1 MIAVIDASRRGL
13 PVKTKSSARA
23 RALAAALL
31 LLAPGLAACGGG
43 DDENKNQGDAGGT
56 LTVWSLENQTDRVQ
70 AAQAIADKFTAANGT
85 KVKIVA
91 TDENQFSSLITS
103 AAAAGTLPDVVG
115 ALPLAA
121 VAQMST
127 NDLLDTD
134 SAKAVVDGLG
144 TGTFSPRA
152 LELTGQ
158 DGKQLAVPSDGWAQ
172 LLFYRKDLF
181 DAAGLAAPDT
191 FDKIRAA
198 AQKLNSKDVAG
209 ITMATVP
216 NDAFTEQSFEN
227 FALGNN
233 CQMVDNAKTILL
245 DSPQCVQTF
254 ELYGDMVHDFSVP
267 GAQDVDT
274 TRATYFSGKAA
285 MIVWSSFLLDE
296 MAGLRNDAAPT
307 CPQCKSDKAFLAKNS
322 GIVTAISGPGGQ
334 PAQFGEITS
343 WTITKD
349 GKNTEAARKFVSYMM
364 NEGYSD
370 WLGIAPEGKFPV
382 RKGTQDDAA
391 KFTTAWNKL
400 PAGVDTKKPLG
411 EVYPAEVIEAL
422 QKSPD
427 TFQRWGF
434 PQKQG
439 ALVGATLGELPVPKA
454 INSLV
459 GGELDA
465 AGAAKR
471 AADDVRTIQK
481 STE

>member
-1 MIAVIDASRRGL
+1 MKIDFRPVSALLIMGL
-13 PVKTKSSARA
+13 VAGT
-23 RALAAALL
+23 ALA
-31 LLAPGLAACGGG
+31 GCGG
-43 DDENKNQGDAGGT
+43 DDGDSEAGGGS

-70 AAQAIADKFTAANGT
+70 ATQRIADKFTAATGT

-103 AAAAGTLPDVVG
+103 AAAAGTMPDVVG

-121 VAQMST
+121 VAQMAG
-127 NDLLDTD
+127 NDLLDNEA
-134 SAKAVVDGLG
+134 AKAVIDQLG
-144 TGTFSPRA
+144 TATFSPRP
-152 LELTGQ
+152 LELTSQ

-181 DAAGLAAPDT
+181 DKAGLEAPDT
-191 FDKIRAA
+191 YDKIRAA
-198 AQKLNSKDVAG
+198 AQKLNTGATAG
-209 ITMATVP
+209 ITISTVA
-216 NDAFTEQSFEN
+216 NDAFTAQTFEN
-227 FALGNN
+227 FALGNG
-233 CQMVDNAKTILL
+233 CQLVDDNKTITL

-254 ELYGDMVHDFSVP
+254 ELYNDLVKNYSVP
-267 GAQDVDT
+267 GTQDVDT

-285 MIVWSSFLLDE
+285 MVVWSSFLLDE
-296 MAGLRNDAAPT
+296 MAGLRNDALPT

-322 GIVTAISGPGGQ
+322 GVVTSIAGPGGQ

-349 GKNTEAARKFVSYMM
+349 GKNTDAAKKFVAYMM
-364 NEGYSD
+364 NEGYPD

-391 KFTTAWNKL
+391 KFTTAWNGL

-411 EVYPAEVIEAL
+411 EVYPKDVLAAL

-439 ALVGATLGELPVPKA
+439 TLVGATLGELPVPKA
-454 INSLV
+454 VNAMT
-459 GGELDA
+459 GGELDP

-471 AADDVRTIQK
+471 A
-481 STE
+481 

>member
-1 MIAVIDASRRGL
+1 MKIDSWTSLRVLTAG
-13 PVKTKSSARA
+13 
-23 RALAAALL
+23 L
-31 LLAPGLAACGGG
+31 LLAVPALSACGSDDEGGG
-43 DDENKNQGDAGGT
+43 DTT

-70 AAQAIADKFTAANGT
+70 ATQAIADKFTAATGT

-103 AAAAGTLPDVVG
+103 AAAAGKLPDVVG
-115 ALPLAA
+115 ALSLAA
-121 VAQMST
+121 VAQMSS

-134 SAKAVVDGLG
+134 AAKAVVDGLG

-152 LELTGQ
+152 LELTSQ
-158 DGKQLAVPSDGWAQ
+158 DGKQLAIPSDGWAQ

-181 DAAGLAAPDT
+181 DAAGLPAPDT

-198 AQKLNSKDVAG
+198 AQKLNSRDVAG
-209 ITMATVP
+209 VTLATVA
-216 NDAFTEQSFEN
+216 NDSFTSQTFEN

-233 CQMVDNAKTILL
+233 CQLVDEAKKVQL
-245 DSPQCVQTF
+245 DSPECVQTF
-254 ELYGDMVHDFSVP
+254 QLYGDLIKNWSVP

-285 MIVWSSFLLDE
+285 MVVWSSFLLDE
-296 MAGLRNDAAPT
+296 MAGLRNDALPT
-307 CPQCKSDKAFLAKNS
+307 CPQCKKDKEFLAKNT
-322 GIVTAISGPGGQ
+322 GIVTGIAGPGGQ

-343 WTITKD
+343 WTVTKD
-349 GKNTEAARKFVSYMM
+349 GANTEAARKFVAYMM
-364 NEGYSD
+364 NEGYPD

-382 RKGTQDDAA
+382 RKGTADDAA
-391 KFTTAWNKL
+391 KFVTAWNGR

-411 EVYPAEVIEAL
+411 EVYPAEVIDAL
-422 QKSPD
+422 AKSPD

-439 ALVGATLGELPVPKA
+439 PLVGATLGELPVPKA
-454 INSLV
+454 INALT

-471 AADDVRTIQK
+471 ATEDVKTIQK
-481 STE
+481 SLE